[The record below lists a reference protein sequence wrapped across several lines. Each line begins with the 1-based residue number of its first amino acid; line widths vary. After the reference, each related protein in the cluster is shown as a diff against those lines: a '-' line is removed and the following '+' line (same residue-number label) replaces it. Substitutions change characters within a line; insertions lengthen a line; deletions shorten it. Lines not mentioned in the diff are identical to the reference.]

1 MSDNVLSGKRVW
13 NDTLGTTALAKTN
26 IPFISGGGQY
36 AAFSYNVTGTP
47 PLVTQKTLAY
57 YPENSDLGIIAY
69 SMSAGSDSGWN
80 SKYKVFEFVSP
91 VSVDDDLYN
100 FVMNN
105 STPVIELSSPS
116 GIVLETK
123 GTYCD
128 EDIMVMPSDSENI
141 IAENIKNGVQI
152 LGVTGN
158 YAPETSGG
166 VKLNVIY
173 SETEPTDTTKRWVKC
188 TEPSKVTIDNNLIVT
203 PNESEL
209 NVSYSVDN
217 QTSTAKTNFI
227 YNGIRFCLRTNEN
240 TAYKYSAYYK
250 LGVKDKDSN
259 EISFTISLGGGS
271 NRGITNLRGYANYKN
286 KAIALSKDYC
296 WTSGEYVVIVYTFI
310 KTSEGEIALN
320 KTLAAPI
327 SSTSGFVS
335 GHYILAVDDQY
346 VYWYYGRTSEAVYK
360 WDYAN
365 NAASYTNVCSRASW
379 MIASRG
385 ICYNNK
391 IYFFSSGGYCNILD
405 VDAKTTQTNIQTG
418 ITEYLPRYI
427 AQMGNKFY
435 YQQIDGDHSNIKSLT
450 ADTWEIETVC
460 QIPVTKKM
468 DFGVYDEESETL
480 MLSDDNGS
488 YIFNINDFIVNEG
501 ELLLTTED
509 GSDYQLVN
517 SNTLVYKAEPKIG
530 LFGDG
535 NNKGQ
540 RVKIYHYV
548 ESEAHWV
555 LYGDPKLD
563 TPTVSLTGN
572 TFSWTAVEN
581 ATKYIVYK
589 DGVQLTETTSLTVD
603 LSQFI
608 TDYGTYSITVE
619 AGCDIGYLNSLESTA
634 VNYTIEAPTITYNL
648 TGCTGSDN
656 NPTTLENKIYELNFT
671 ANTGYELPTSIT
683 ATNCELV
690 SWDAEN
696 GVAEIRNFTGDV
708 VVTVTATLINYSVTY
723 NLTGCAGE
731 STNPVFVQA
740 ENSYSLV
747 FTASDGYELP
757 DSITVNGATLN
768 SWDKSTGIAII
779 NRVISNVTITIISD
793 TIPASALVT
802 DNDDG
807 TVDIVIEELTANA
820 ENATFTENQD
830 STVDIAI
837 TNL

>member
-173 SETEPTDTTKRWVKC
+173 SATEPTDTTKRWIKC
-188 TEPSKVTIDNNLIVT
+188 TEPSKVTIDENQRWDSAGI
-203 PNESEL
+203 NEATGEKL
-209 NVSYSVDN
+209 GFEIKLTDSYS
-217 QTSTAKTNFI
+217 AYI
-227 YNGIRFCLRTNEN
+227 YNGVRYAFSL
-240 TAYKYSAYYK
+240 
-250 LGVKDKDSN
+250 KDSSYPIKAVVREYGKDTN
-259 EISFTISLGGGS
+259 DYATTEYDPYYSLY
-271 NRGITNLRGYANYKN
+271 YASSVYSQMLQYKDQYRLIN
-286 KAIALSKDYC
+286 V
-296 WTSGEYVVIVYTFI
+296 SGRN
-310 KTSEGEIALN
+310 G
-320 KTLAAPI
+320 
-327 SSTSGFVS
+327 STSSSDYSFSLYFYNLATNTSVRLDGYYSVNDGYCYLIAVAEDSLYYCTRKNSTYALIKYDIATGEKQTLSATSYVKTKGF
-335 GHYILAVDDQY
+335 Y
-346 VYWYYGRTSEAVYK
+346 
-360 WDYAN
+360 
-365 NAASYTNVCSRASW
+365 
-379 MIASRG
+379 
-385 ICYNNK
+385 YNNK
-391 IYFFSSGGYCNILD
+391 LYWFASTTSLKMFDLDTKTISTEAVTADISAQEYYYQIDNKLYYYFNGILKYFDLDTFEAVTVKTLTGASFSGNAYIGSYDDDTLLICDTTGGQK
-405 VDAKTTQTNIQTG
+405 VT
-418 ITEYLPRYI
+418 
-427 AQMGNKFY
+427 FY
-435 YQQIDGDHSNIKSLT
+435 YS
-450 ADTWEIETVC
+450 
-460 QIPVTKKM
+460 
-468 DFGVYDEESETL
+468 
-480 MLSDDNGS
+480 
-488 YIFNINDFIVNEG
+488 VNSG
-501 ELLLTTED
+501 ELLLRTTPAD
-509 GSDYQLVN
+509 YDLISD
-517 SNTLVYKAEPKIG
+517 SALVYKAEPATA
-530 LFGDG
+530 FWGDSE
-535 NNKGQ
+535 NKGEQ
-540 RVKIYHYV
+540 V
-548 ESEAHWV
+548 ECFRYDTDLSRWV
-555 LYGDPKLD
+555 WTENVPLAKPTISLSGD
-563 TPTVSLTGN
+563 TLTI
-572 TFSWTAVEN
+572 TAVTN

-603 LSQFI
+603 LSQLI

-648 TGCTGSDN
+648 MGCTGSDN

-708 VVTVTATLINYSVTY
+708 VVTVTAALINYSVTY
-723 NLTGCAGE
+723 NLTGCVGE

-779 NRVISNVTITIISD
+779 NSVSSNVTITIISD

-802 DNDDG
+802 NNDNG

-820 ENATFTENQD
+820 ENATITENQD

>member
-80 SKYKVFEFVSP
+80 NKYKVFEFVSP

-188 TEPSKVTIDNNLIVT
+188 TEPSKVTIDENQRWDSAGI
-203 PNESEL
+203 NEPTSEKL
-209 NVSYSVDN
+209 GFESDN
-217 QTSTAKTNFI
+217 DNYAYI
-227 YNGIRFCLRTNEN
+227 YNGVRYTSATINYADPIESDAVVRVYGKDTNNFEKEYLVITSSKQYVTESSVMLQYKN
-240 TAYKYSAYYK
+240 RHRAVLFKGRVSPSTSSHKNAYLNLYDLMTKTSYNISKVEDVYLANFYLVAVTADYVFYYYAYKSS
-250 LGVKDKDSN
+250 SN
-259 EISFTISLGGGS
+259 SSYQYA
-271 NRGITNLRGYANYKN
+271 LRRY
-286 KAIALSKDYC
+286 I
-296 WTSGEYVVIVYTFI
+296 
-310 KTSEGEIALN
+310 
-320 KTLAAPI
+320 I
-327 SSTSGFVS
+327 SSNTLETIINTQNNSVAGSGF
-335 GHYILAVDDQY
+335 Y
-346 VYWYYGRTSEAVYK
+346 
-360 WDYAN
+360 
-365 NAASYTNVCSRASW
+365 
-379 MIASRG
+379 
-385 ICYNNK
+385 YNNK
-391 IYFFSSGGYCNILD
+391 LYRFTSLTSIQVFDLDTKTSSGKIVTADISDSKYYYQIDNKLYYYFNGILKYFD
-405 VDAKTTQTNIQTG
+405 LDTFERVTVKTLTG
-418 ITEYLPRYI
+418 ANFSGNAYI
-427 AQMGNKFY
+427 GSYDDDTLLICDTTGGQKVTFY
-435 YQQIDGDHSNIKSLT
+435 YS
-450 ADTWEIETVC
+450 
-460 QIPVTKKM
+460 
-468 DFGVYDEESETL
+468 
-480 MLSDDNGS
+480 
-488 YIFNINDFIVNEG
+488 VNSG
-501 ELLLTTED
+501 ELLLRTTPAD
-509 GSDYQLVN
+509 YDLISDN
-517 SNTLVYKAEPKIG
+517 ALVYKAEPATAF
-530 LFGDG
+530 LGDSE
-535 NNKGQ
+535 NKGEQ
-540 RVKIYHYV
+540 V
-548 ESEAHWV
+548 ECFRYDTDLSRWV
-555 LYGDPKLD
+555 WTENVPLAKPTISLSGD
-563 TPTVSLTGN
+563 TLTI
-572 TFSWTAVEN
+572 TAVTN

-648 TGCTGSDN
+648 TGC
-656 NPTTLENKIYELNFT
+656 
-671 ANTGYELPTSIT
+671 
-683 ATNCELV
+683 
-690 SWDAEN
+690 
-696 GVAEIRNFTGDV
+696 
-708 VVTVTATLINYSVTY
+708 
-723 NLTGCAGE
+723 AGE

-757 DSITVNGATLN
+757 DSITVNGAMLN

-779 NRVISNVTITIISD
+779 NSVSSNVTITIISD
-793 TIPASALVT
+793 TIPANALVT
-802 DNDDG
+802 NNDNG

-820 ENATFTENQD
+820 ENATITENQD

>member
-80 SKYKVFEFVSP
+80 NKYKVFEFVSP

-188 TEPSKVTIDNNLIVT
+188 TEPSKVTIDENQRWDSAGI
-203 PNESEL
+203 NEPTSEKL
-209 NVSYSVDN
+209 GFA
-217 QTSTAKTNFI
+217 TSNSNYVYI
-227 YNGIRFCLRTNEN
+227 YNGVRYASALSSNTSSVINDVIRTYL
-240 TAYKYSAYYK
+240 
-250 LGVKDKDSN
+250 KDSN
-259 EISFTISLGGGS
+259 VYTTTTLTPTFSIYQNGYGSQTCTMLQYKDQYRVVCLFGNSSASGVYPRHRYQLQFYDLAAGSSVILESHNSSTYDGYCYPIAVTSDAVYYYYRYYTSSSSQTYRLIKYDIATGVKTTLGNS
-271 NRGITNLRGYANYKN
+271 DDY
-286 KAIALSKDYC
+286 AIASQCFY
-296 WTSGEYVVIVYTFI
+296 
-310 KTSEGEIALN
+310 
-320 KTLAAPI
+320 
-327 SSTSGFVS
+327 
-335 GHYILAVDDQY
+335 
-346 VYWYYGRTSEAVYK
+346 
-360 WDYAN
+360 
-365 NAASYTNVCSRASW
+365 
-379 MIASRG
+379 
-385 ICYNNK
+385 YNNK
-391 IYFFSSGGYCNILD
+391 LYYFASTTSMRVFDISTKTFETKKISADLSDEQYYYQIDNKLYYYFNGVLKYFDLDTFEAVTVKTLTGASFSGNAYIGSYDDDTLLICDTTGGQK
-405 VDAKTTQTNIQTG
+405 VT
-418 ITEYLPRYI
+418 
-427 AQMGNKFY
+427 FY
-435 YQQIDGDHSNIKSLT
+435 YS
-450 ADTWEIETVC
+450 
-460 QIPVTKKM
+460 
-468 DFGVYDEESETL
+468 
-480 MLSDDNGS
+480 
-488 YIFNINDFIVNEG
+488 VNSG
-501 ELLLTTED
+501 ELLLRTTPAD
-509 GSDYQLVN
+509 YDLISD
-517 SNTLVYKAEPKIG
+517 SALVYKAEPATA
-530 LFGDG
+530 FWGDSE
-535 NNKGQ
+535 NKGEQ
-540 RVKIYHYV
+540 V
-548 ESEAHWV
+548 ECFRYDTDLSRWV
-555 LYGDPKLD
+555 WTENVPLAKPTTSLSGDM
-563 TPTVSLTGN
+563 LTI
-572 TFSWTAVEN
+572 TAVTN

-671 ANTGYELPTSIT
+671 ANIGYELPTSIT

-731 STNPVFVQA
+731 STNPVSVQA

-779 NRVISNVTITIISD
+779 NSVISNVTITIISD

-820 ENATFTENQD
+820 ENATITENQD